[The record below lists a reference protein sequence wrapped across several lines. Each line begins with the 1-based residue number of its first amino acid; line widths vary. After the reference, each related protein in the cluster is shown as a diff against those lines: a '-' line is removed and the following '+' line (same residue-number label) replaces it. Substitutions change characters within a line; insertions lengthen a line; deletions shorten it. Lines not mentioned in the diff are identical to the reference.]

1 MVIIIT
7 PEPKLQRLSPLLCFL
22 LFLLVAGVFLPSI
35 HNDFVNYDDPI
46 YVTSN
51 THVHSGLS
59 RAGLRWALTT
69 NHASNWHPLTWLS
82 HMADCQFFGSKS
94 WGHHLTSV
102 LLHAVTTILVFV
114 VLRRLTG
121 VLWRSLFV
129 AALFGLHPLRVQSV
143 AWVAERKDL
152 LSALFS
158 MLTLWAY
165 ARYIEQARGRRGE
178 EIRSPSSIFHLPSS
192 MFYLLALFV
201 FALGLMSKPM
211 AVTLPFVLMLLD
223 YWPLNRFQLLA
234 LGPSRTTTARN
245 PSLSPKPSNLRRLVL
260 EKIPFFA
267 LAAAASVVTLAVQRH
282 AGSVQTLTGFPLM
295 ARVGNAL
302 IAYCRY
308 LGKLFYPVKLAAF
321 YPHPGAWPASQVLLA
336 GSLLAGI
343 TVLVVALRRK
353 HPYLL

>member
-1 MVIIIT
+1 MSGNDANAGIVGSDKVSQMRR
-7 PEPKLQRLSPLLCFL
+7 PVAPRNLLERFVPKSLLRLSGDHPTPWLCFL
-22 LFLLVAGVFLPSI
+22 LCLLVAGVFLPSI
-35 HNDFVNYDDPI
+35 HNDFANYDDPI

-51 THVHSGLS
+51 AHVQSGLS
-59 RAGLRWALTT
+59 WAGLRWALTT

-201 FALGLMSKPM
+201 FALTLLSKPM
-211 AVTLPFVLMLLD
+211 AVTLPFVLLLLD
-223 YWPLNRFQLLA
+223 YWPLNRFQTFP
-234 LGPSRTTTARN
+234 LGPAPKTATRF
-245 PSLSPKPSNLRRLVL
+245 SSFSTQSSNLWRLVL
-260 EKIPFFA
+260 EKIPFLV
-267 LAAAASVVTLAVQRH
+267 LASAVSAITLAVQRNTG
-282 AGSVQTLTGFPLM
+282 AVQ
-295 ARVGNAL
+295 
-302 IAYCRY
+302 
-308 LGKLFYPVKLAAF
+308 
-321 YPHPGAWPASQVLLA
+321 
-336 GSLLAGI
+336 
-343 TVLVVALRRK
+343 
-353 HPYLL
+353 